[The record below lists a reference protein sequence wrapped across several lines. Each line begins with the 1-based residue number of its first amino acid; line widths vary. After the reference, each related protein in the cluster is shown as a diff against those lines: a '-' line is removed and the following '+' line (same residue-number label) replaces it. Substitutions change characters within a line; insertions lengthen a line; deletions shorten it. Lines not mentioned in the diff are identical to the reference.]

1 MEVLSR
7 ASPHD
12 PVVIE
17 EGVGCARTA
26 VAVHPDKAFSH
37 YVLAVAYHLFKN
49 DRAASEPHYRKA
61 LELNPRFTFCMMN
74 LGNIL
79 YDERR
84 CRRRGQDVPA
94 GRSRPTR
101 SSCGLA

>member
-17 EGVGCARTA
+17 EGVGCVRTA

-49 DRAASEPHYRKA
+49 DPAASEPHYQKA
-61 LELNPRFTFCMMN
+61 LELNPRFTFCMVN
-74 LGNIL
+74 LSNIL
-79 YDERR
+79 LDKGDAAGAEKMLRR
-84 CRRRGQDVPA
+84 AVETDPRF
-94 GRSRPTR
+94 
-101 SSCGLA
+101 LALR